1 MPFCPSGWL
10 RTTYESRDRD
20 NREDM
25 NCSIARV
32 YQLPWRS
39 VLSLRHRFKRADA
52 APHVIL
58 SSFLHICF
66 FFPLQISFKHFWIFL
81 IFFSLPQDILVPNP
95 SVFLPCVLNK
105 LKKKKKPPASV
116 IELGDLTLCPAQLNS
131 VSLLLQQWLN
141 PSGSFTSS
149 FTNTLLGNTSANI
162 VPEPLLSLGY
172 NMYHQVA
179 FNSLLHVLYKV
190 SLTEAFS
197 I

>member
-1 MPFCPSGWL
+1 
-10 RTTYESRDRD
+10 
-20 NREDM
+20 M

-39 VLSLRHRFKRADA
+39 VLFLRHRFKQADV

-66 FFPLQISFKHFWIFL
+66 FSPLQISFKHFWIFL

-105 LKKKKKPPASV
+105 KKNPPASV
-116 IELGDLTLCPAQLNS
+116 IELGDLTLQPAQLNS

-141 PSGSFTSS
+141 PSGSFMSS
-149 FTNTLLGNTSANI
+149 FANTLLGNMSTNI

-190 SLTEAFS
+190 SLIQDFS